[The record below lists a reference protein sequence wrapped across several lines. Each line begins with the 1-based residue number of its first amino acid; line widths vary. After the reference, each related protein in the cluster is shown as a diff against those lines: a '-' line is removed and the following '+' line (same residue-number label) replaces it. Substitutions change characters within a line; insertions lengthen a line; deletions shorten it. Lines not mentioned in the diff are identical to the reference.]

1 MVLDGPTQFG
11 KSTFAEGLFGSEKTI
26 IINCQ
31 NCRTPPMQR
40 FRKDWRKYS
49 CIVFEEVDHL
59 MVCGNKLLFQGSR
72 QLVDMGLNPT
82 EQHAYTVLVYFK
94 AMVLCSNRFLDGID
108 DDDKDYVMKN
118 VFYQR
123 VEDYM
128 YHHLQAGLFGTG
140 SSFQQG
146 RLVV

>member
-1 MVLDGPTQFG
+1 
-11 KSTFAEGLFGSEKTI
+11 
-26 IINCQ
+26 
-31 NCRTPPMQR
+31 
-40 FRKDWRKYS
+40 
-49 CIVFEEVDHL
+49 

-72 QLVDMGLNPT
+72 QLVDMGLSPT

-108 DDDKDYVMKN
+108 DDDKDYVMKK

-128 YHHLQAGLFGTG
+128 YH
-140 SSFQQG
+140 
-146 RLVV
+146 RD